1 MQKATKRMKSELI
14 LRYSFDVNAS
24 FHARL
29 VSDKRSPSR
38 CSEVVS
44 GVNSGEHKCGIR
56 QDYHWV
62 STVSKVADKPLTLD
76 TEG

>member
-1 MQKATKRMKSELI
+1 MKSELI
-14 LRYSFDVNAS
+14 LGYSFDVNAS

-44 GVNSGEHKCGIR
+44 GVNS
-56 QDYHWV
+56 
-62 STVSKVADKPLTLD
+62 
-76 TEG
+76 